1 MVTID
6 YDQTTDYK
14 SEYNEPDDW
23 SDENQS
29 DYESKESV
37 KMEA

>member
-1 MVTID
+1 MVTIN
-6 YDQTTDYK
+6 YDQTDYK
-14 SEYNEPDDW
+14 SEYNEPEDW

-37 KMEA
+37 KIES